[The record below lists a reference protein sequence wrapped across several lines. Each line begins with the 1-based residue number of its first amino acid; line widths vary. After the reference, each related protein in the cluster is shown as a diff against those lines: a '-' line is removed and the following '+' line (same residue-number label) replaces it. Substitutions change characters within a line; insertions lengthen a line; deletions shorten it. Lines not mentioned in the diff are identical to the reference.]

1 MTTPPPWYVLTGGP
15 CAGKTT
21 LLAELEK
28 RGYKTVPE
36 AARTYIDQERA
47 KGRTLE
53 EIRSDEGAF
62 QHALIPMKVSAEQNA
77 SKDDVTF
84 FDRGMHDSLVYFS
97 YAGVSHHPEL
107 DEPIPPQGAEF
118 DEFDDEFAPPQY
130 GGPGDGD
137 SAPPQDAGL
146 TREYEFDLNDD
157 ELDLQ
162 RDMYFQLQQGHQARQ
177 ERQQVHQR
185 EEIRENVLRA
195 ALERQRRAQRFTL
208 RRRAHW

>member
-1 MTTPPPWYVLTGGP
+1 MERTYRGILRMTGGGFAPPSVLFYDRSMTTPPPWYVLTGGP

-77 SKDDVTF
+77 SKDEVIF

-107 DEPIPPQGAEF
+107 DEALTHLHYRKVFILDMLPYEK
-118 DEFDDEFAPPQY
+118 DDARTENYDTASQIH
-130 GGPGDGD
+130 
-137 SAPPQDAGL
+137 
-146 TREYEFDLNDD
+146 
-157 ELDLQ
+157 LDLKTAYQ
-162 RDMYFQLQQGHQARQ
+162 NAGMEVVEVPVMPVSARADF
-177 ERQQVHQR
+177 
-185 EEIRENVLRA
+185 VLSH
-195 ALERQRRAQRFTL
+195 L
-208 RRRAHW
+208 

>member
-1 MTTPPPWYVLTGGP
+1 MTGGGFAPPPVLFYDRGMTTPPPWYVLTGGP

-53 EIRSDEGAF
+53 KIRSDEGVF

-107 DEPIPPQGAEF
+107 DEALTHSHYRKVFILDMLPYEK
-118 DEFDDEFAPPQY
+118 DDARTENYDTASQIH
-130 GGPGDGD
+130 
-137 SAPPQDAGL
+137 
-146 TREYEFDLNDD
+146 
-157 ELDLQ
+157 LDLKTAYQ
-162 RDMYFQLQQGHQARQ
+162 NAGMEVVEVPVMPVSARADF
-177 ERQQVHQR
+177 
-185 EEIRENVLRA
+185 VLSH
-195 ALERQRRAQRFTL
+195 L
-208 RRRAHW
+208 